1 MARQKNFHRIS
12 APAGSGKTYY
22 ISKKINEIIDD
33 SPFVSI
39 LCITYT
45 NRASEVM
52 KERIISPNVSIST
65 IHTFLN
71 SFLKP
76 FFYNENVISY
86 FIDIYKTRII
96 RDLKNPEKVE
106 RYQESLGIKT
116 GISIETVESSIKKLY
131 YNEKQNSSLL
141 YGGLSHDDLLEF
153 SYKLVEKFP
162 KIGLK
167 LRELYQYIFI
177 DEVQDTSAEILKFFY
192 NLTKDSQT
200 QVYFLGDKMQEIF
213 NKYDGSFENEFI
225 SFDNSISKEFNK
237 NYRSSKEIV
246 NLLNKLY
253 KSNNKINQESN
264 KGIVGCMPKII
275 MTIDIEQFLFENRTI
290 YDKFYKLRTIN
301 KKRFENINNSG
312 KSAVKIYNDYQTL
325 YPGIG
330 SISVMDVLGNN
341 NFESNPDELMSFI
354 NLLFKVK
361 SDFNNK
367 IYGEVIRTIKSV
379 RKISYNGQSL
389 PVFEEELLK
398 INYHV
403 DKVNFKKKMEY
414 LVELLESEELLE
426 TVIQNLYEN
435 KIINKEFYEYI
446 FFYEKG
452 ENFNYKNLFNNSIEL
467 FKLIDNYNRNPMVS
481 TQHGVK
487 GEGHPKI
494 MFVTEDSSNPGIRI
508 YDFLNLFTHFSTT
521 EMDFNLDDFQ
531 TFYYNFNKDISELE
545 NLLEKK
551 IGGIKVNDRDCYY
564 DYFQNIYERYLDN
577 NYFKFICLKNNT
589 VSFHSK
595 TTIKNMKIIFNNNL
609 VRSILTAYKLFY
621 VGCSRA
627 EDELIVL
634 INENQIDNVEQFKEV
649 FKNIG
654 FIVE

>member
-1 MARQKNFHRIS
+1 MARQKNFHRIN